1 MMIAL
6 NGLMNPP
13 IVVVMLAT
21 IIIVIV
27 ETEDVESTI
36 AENATAIDAHVTV
49 EPLLTIIVAVS
60 IRGDAAKPWGVRI
73 QYLLSQQPHVN
84 LIVKAIKEESRTRY
98 RL

>member
-49 EPLLTIIVAVS
+49 EPL
-60 IRGDAAKPWGVRI
+60 
-73 QYLLSQQPHVN
+73 
-84 LIVKAIKEESRTRY
+84 
-98 RL
+98 